1 MITDVATYFE
11 KGCGRCP
18 RFDMPD
24 CSTRSWHQGLSDLRK
39 LCLEE
44 GLVEVVKWGHPCYM
58 HCSRNIAILGA
69 FRSNFRLSFF
79 NAALMKDPH
88 RILQKSGPNTRD
100 AGCLIFTANEE
111 PSAKASVIRAYL
123 QEAMGYAEAG
133 IRPRKTAETLEVSG
147 VLAEMLAADPDMHA
161 AFHAL
166 TRGRQRSYIMQV
178 NAAKRDETKRARIA
192 RYREKILRGKG
203 PHE

>member
-18 RFDMPD
+18 RFETPD
-24 CSTRSWHQGLSDLRK
+24 CSTRSWHQGLSILRE
-39 LCLEE
+39 LCLEA

-58 HCSRNIAILGA
+58 HGSRNIAILGA

-88 RILQKSGPNTRD
+88 RILRKSGPNTRD
-100 AGCLIFTANEE
+100 AGCLMFTANEE
-111 PSAKASVIRAYL
+111 PLAKASTITSYL
-123 QEAMGYAEAG
+123 QEAMRYAEEG
-133 IRPRKTAETLEVSG
+133 IRPRKMEDTLV
-147 VLAEMLAADPDMHA
+147 VPRILADTLAADPDMHA
-161 AFHAL
+161 AFYAL

-178 NAAKRDETKRARIA
+178 NAAKKDETKRARLA
-192 RYREKILRGKG
+192 RYREKMLCGKG

>member
-1 MITDVATYFE
+1 MITDVATYFK

-18 RFDMPD
+18 RFDTPD

-39 LCLEE
+39 LCLEA

-58 HCSRNIAILGA
+58 HRSRNIAILGA

-79 NAALMKDPH
+79 NAVLMKDPDH
-88 RILQKSGPNTRD
+88 VLEKSGPNTRHAD
-100 AGCLIFTANEE
+100 CLMFTTNEE
-111 PSAKASVIRAYL
+111 PSANASVIRAYL
-123 QEAMGYAEAG
+123 LEAMGYVEAG

-178 NAAKRDETKRARIA
+178 NAAKRDETKRARIT
-192 RYREKILRGKG
+192 RYREKMLCGKG

>member
-18 RFDMPD
+18 RFDSPD

-39 LCLEE
+39 LCLEA
-44 GLVEVVKWGHPCYM
+44 GLNEVVKWGHPCYM
-58 HCSRNIAILGA
+58 HRSRNIAILGA
-69 FRSNFRLSFF
+69 FRSDFRLSFF
-79 NAALMKDPH
+79 NAALMKDPD
-88 RILQKSGPNTRD
+88 RILQKSGPNTRH
-100 AGCLIFTANEE
+100 AGCLMFRANEE
-111 PSAKASVIRAYL
+111 PLANAAVIRAYL
-123 QEAMGYAEAG
+123 QEAIGYAEAG
-133 IRPRKTAETLEVSG
+133 IKPRKIEEALEVPGILAET
-147 VLAEMLAADPDMHA
+147 LAADPDMDA

-166 TRGRQRSYIMQV
+166 TRGRQKSYIMQV
-178 NAAKRDETKRARIA
+178 NAAKRDETKRARLA